1 MTAVSG
7 GRRFSDAVIK
17 AVSPETRK
25 SLDAFAESIARAEGV
40 LREYHAAVPSAFTGH
55 LADPMVTIRE
65 NARLVFTMT
74 WAKAILFSRAVVDS
88 VNDGN
93 LLVAFQSL
101 RGYAELVAAVRF
113 TVKRMEP
120 LVRDAVSR
128 GQVSHDMAQS
138 LASHM
143 QILLHGGRFNW
154 AAYFEEG
161 AAAVVD
167 RKRLKRMQQEK
178 AKFEMN
184 SLRIGKCIDDWGK
197 ESPAAQFIYDYLS
210 DLVHP
215 NKGSNLVL
223 LVEREGGPVFDV
235 ESGSRMG
242 MLIFERIFPYAA
254 SMCMEAMIDFQPF
267 FAMLGAD
274 ESGLEG
280 VP

>member
-1 MTAVSG
+1 MNHAS
-7 GRRFSDAVIK
+7 GRRFSDAVLN

-25 SLDAFAESIARAEGV
+25 SLQAFAESIARAEGV
-40 LREYHAAVPSAFTGH
+40 LREYHAAVPSSFTGQV
-55 LADPMVTIRE
+55 ADPMAAIRE

-74 WAKAILFSRAVVDS
+74 WAKAVLFSRSAVDS

-101 RGYAELVAAVRF
+101 RSYVELVAAVRF

-120 LVRDAVSR
+120 LVRDAVAR
-128 GQVSHDMAQS
+128 GQVSHETAQS
-138 LASHM
+138 LANHM

-154 AAYFEEG
+154 TAYFEEG
-161 AAAVVD
+161 AAGMVD
-167 RKRLKRMQQEK
+167 RKRMKRTQEAK

-197 ESPAAQFIYDYLS
+197 ESPAAEFIYDYLS

-223 LVEREGGPVFDV
+223 LVERDGGPVFDV
-235 ESGSRMG
+235 GTESRMG
-242 MLIFERIFPYAA
+242 MVIFERIFPYAA
-254 SMCMEAMIDFQPF
+254 SMCMRAMIDFQPF

-274 ESGLEG
+274 ETPGELLS
-280 VP
+280 